1 MKCYLPPP
9 LSASSP
15 FCRDVAKLKKGD
27 QAKSSQSTIRTQL
40 TCLSYLCIPEGCV
53 CVCVC
58 VRVDSGI
65 LVPKLLMWMP
75 GSHSIWGGAE
85 RTGKDKEEMG
95 MFNLSGVDHD

>member
-1 MKCYLPPP
+1 M
-9 LSASSP
+9 
-15 FCRDVAKLKKGD
+15 
-27 QAKSSQSTIRTQL
+27 
-40 TCLSYLCIPEGCV
+40 

-95 MFNLSGVDHD
+95 MFSLSGVDHD